1 MYPRGEREPT
11 RTRREAAVAAWLAE
25 MRAPAVEKIYIGN
38 ADADADAA
46 LSRYDQCVMSGKLD
60 QRASGG
66 G

>member
-1 MYPRGEREPT
+1 M
-11 RTRREAAVAAWLAE
+11 AAWLAE